1 MSRFGTEI
9 TSEDIVDTLSFF
21 DSWEDRYKYIIDLG
35 KELPE
40 LDPSQRTEE
49 NLVRGCQSQVWLVS
63 RHEGDKLYFDADSD
77 AFIVKG
83 LLAVVLAAGLFT
95 RWAAIVWLL
104 MMVGFSIGVI
114 YAWSQGL
121 SIDCGCFGGGGDVA
135 EGTTN
140 YPVHM
145 LERAG
150 FIVLGLYLAIWP
162 RSKFSVDS
170 WLSPKPV

>member
-63 RHEGDKLYFDADSD
+63 RREGDKLYFDADSD

-83 LLAVVLAAGLFT
+83 LLAVVLAAYNGKRAEDIRAFDVEAYFTQLNLLKHLSVTRGNGL
-95 RWAAIVWLL
+95 RAMVQRIQAA
-104 MMVGFSIGVI
+104 
-114 YAWSQGL
+114 A
-121 SIDCGCFGGGGDVA
+121 A
-135 EGTTN
+135 
-140 YPVHM
+140 
-145 LERAG
+145 A
-150 FIVLGLYLAIWP
+150 
-162 RSKFSVDS
+162 
-170 WLSPKPV
+170 